1 MKVNYIFFILIFFV
15 LQNCGYTPMYSNLK
29 SQNYQMNI
37 IDIKGNDEMNKIV
50 NLQINNYSNKTSKK
64 IIELKVKTF
73 YEKDILSKD
82 KKGKATNYLIS
93 TRIDF
98 EVNNFSEN
106 NKFTYNEK
114 TKIKNIDD
122 KFELNS
128 YEDAIKNN
136 FISSSIK
143 NFLLRV
149 ETIK

>member
-1 MKVNYIFFILIFFV
+1 MKKTY
-15 LQNCGYTPMYSNLK
+15 YP
-29 SQNYQMNI
+29 
-37 IDIKGNDEMNKIV
+37 KI
-50 NLQINNYSNKTSKK
+50 
-64 IIELKVKTF
+64 
-73 YEKDILSKD
+73 
-82 KKGKATNYLIS
+82 KGKATNYLIS

-106 NKFTYNEK
+106 DQFTYNEK

-143 NFLLRV
+143 NFY
-149 ETIK
+149 